1 MANTWGEN
9 RTGYDKEL
17 YDLGT
22 VLQNIG
28 SLNTLRV
35 TISSLQKIEKKMA
48 EKKQKEYEE
57 YIEKK
62 YNIPTIKEYFT
73 A

>member
-17 YDLGT
+17 FDLGT

-28 SLNTLRV
+28 SLYTLSE
-35 TISSLQKIEKKMA
+35 TIRSLEKIEKKMK
-48 EKKQKEYEE
+48 EKRD
-57 YIEKK
+57 KK
-62 YNIPTIKEYFT
+62 
-73 A
+73 